1 MKKRGTILIEN
12 IVFILLTL
20 IFLSSLIIFV
30 SKQSSSAHVLEP
42 IYAKK
47 IALLIDASRPGEII
61 RLNMNNAKKISDKE
75 GVNFKNIFLIKNN
88 VVYVKLS
95 KKTQSSYSFF
105 NDVKVNEYPDTN
117 SGKDFNGNY
126 IFVISKRDK

>member
-1 MKKRGTILIEN
+1 
-12 IVFILLTL
+12 
-20 IFLSSLIIFV
+20 
-30 SKQSSSAHVLEP
+30 
-42 IYAKK
+42 
-47 IALLIDASRPGEII
+47 
-61 RLNMNNAKKISDKE
+61 MNKAKKISDKE